1 MEFNT
6 EDVTEALLNDY
17 GVGFGELSA
26 MMKRAAP
33 AKVVEGGLAE
43 TLASMQDPRFD
54 PTMGWLSAPLLY
66 SKIFAGRP
74 KAFHRNVIRLIKGD
88 FLRVWRR
95 TGVPPQGSRAATET
109 PGKSKWYEIVMNSEK
124 F

>member
-1 MEFNT
+1 
-6 EDVTEALLNDY
+6 
-17 GVGFGELSA
+17 

-43 TLASMQDPRFD
+43 TLAIMQDPRFD

-74 KAFHRNVIRLIKGD
+74 KVFHRNMIRLIKGD

-95 TGVPPQGSRAATET
+95 HGVPPEGSRAATET
-109 PGKSKWYEIVMNSEK
+109 PGKRDWYEIVMNSEK